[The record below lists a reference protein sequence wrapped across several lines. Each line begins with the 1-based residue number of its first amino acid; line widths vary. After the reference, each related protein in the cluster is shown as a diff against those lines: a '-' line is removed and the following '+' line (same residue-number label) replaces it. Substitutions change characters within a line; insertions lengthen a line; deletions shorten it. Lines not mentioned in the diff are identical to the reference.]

1 MVTIVDQYGNPIKR
15 EQLAEPQTA
24 RVGQLHQE
32 FANHPGRGITPG
44 KLARILQEA
53 EQGNLIAQAELGED
67 MEERDGHI
75 FAELSKR
82 RRALLT
88 VPWQIVPPPNPSAAE
103 IRLAELATEL
113 LTEVQDIEDVIVDAL
128 DAIGHGYSCQEIE
141 WYRVGSTWLPH
152 TITHRPAA
160 WFTVDR
166 DTRTEIR
173 LRDYSLD
180 GQALQPCGW
189 IRHVHKAKSG
199 YIGRAGLH
207 RVLSWSYLFKNYAV
221 GDLAEFLEIYGLPL
235 RVGTYPTGASEKE
248 KVTLLRAVT
257 SIGHSAA
264 GIMPEGMKIEFQE
277 AAKGASDPYMAMI
290 DWCERT
296 QSKAILGQTLSA
308 EAKSTGLGNGVANLQ
323 SDVRDDIK
331 HSDARQLAATL
342 TRDLVYPILALNA
355 TGLEGLR
362 RCPRLQFD
370 LVEAEDVTAYADALP
385 KLVGVGMQI
394 TRKWA
399 HEKLRIPEPAEGDA
413 VLSTAQ
419 PVPGVAGLR
428 ANLRGAVAA
437 LSGVAPVPGDIVDQ
451 QASRLERDADAGI
464 TQMIDVIRQIVD
476 EAASLEDL
484 RDRLL
489 EAYPLMDSTLLADT
503 MTNALLA
510 ASLAGRF
517 DLLEGIQ

>member
-1 MVTIVDQYGNPIKR
+1 MVTIVDQYGNAIKR

-24 RVGQLHQE
+24 RVGQLYSE
-32 FANHPGRGITPG
+32 FANHPGRGLTPG

-53 EQGNLIAQAELGED
+53 EQGDLVAQAELGED

-103 IRLAELATEL
+103 KRLAELATEL
-113 LTEVQDIEDVIVDAL
+113 LTEVQDLEDVIVDAL

-141 WYRVGSTWLPH
+141 WQRVGSYWLPR

-166 DTRTEIR
+166 ATRAEIR
-173 LRDYSLD
+173 LRDYSFD
-180 GQALQPCGW
+180 GQALQPFGW
-189 IRHVHKAKSG
+189 ITHVHKAKSG

-207 RVLSWSYLFKNYAV
+207 RVLSWPYLFKNFAV

-235 RVGTYPTGASEKE
+235 RVGTYQHGASEKE
-248 KVTLLRAVT
+248 KATLLRAVT

-308 EAKSTGLGNGVANLQ
+308 EAKSTGMGSGVANLQ
-323 SDVRDDIK
+323 SEVRDDLK

-355 TGLEGLR
+355 AGLDGLR

-370 LVEAEDVTAYADALP
+370 LTEAEDVTAYAEALP

-394 TRKWA
+394 PRKWA
-399 HEKLRIPEPAEGDA
+399 HAKLCIPEPGDGEA
-413 VLSTAQ
+413 VLGT
-419 PVPGVAGLR
+419 PVPTPATVGLR

-437 LSGVAPVPGDIVDQ
+437 LSGTATVPGDGVDQ
-451 QASRLERDADAGI
+451 QTNRLESDADVGI
-464 TQMIDVIRQIVD
+464 SQMIDVIRKIVD

-489 EAYPLMDSTLLADT
+489 EAYPYMDTATLAET

-517 DLLEGIQ
+517 DLLESIR